1 MKPTIKSEYEVT
13 FYGTEKTAI
22 VYYSYYEPVKSDD
35 YDVPDDSAE
44 IEIDRIEIGGVDMT
58 DILFEIAESW
68 TMEIEDEILEIC
80 EA

>member
-1 MKPTIKSEYEVT
+1 MKPDIKSEYEVT

-22 VYYSYYEPVKSDD
+22 VYYSYYKGVKSGD
-35 YDVPDDSAE
+35 YDVPNDEPE
-44 IEIDRIEIGGVDMT
+44 IEIDRIEIDGVDMT

-68 TMEIEDEILEIC
+68 TMEIEEEILEIC